1 MDKSSAD
8 ILAVWHIVVTL
19 VGLLLYIRI
28 IYILIE
34 KKPFRSRE
42 CYRIMIHIG
51 VVQCL
56 YSPGVALYGIAY
68 LLGSQWL
75 WDAMLVS
82 LKLCSSI
89 ARMEA
94 IMSLILA
101 MDRLKVMVGLHYPD
115 ITHTALLAVAWLI
128 GVLNLGFLFTPWYDN
143 FVSDADLMAQYD
155 VSKSVTSVYSTMYK
169 SEKGQQHNI
178 TRLKSTMNSFS
189 LLLLLLVASV
199 TMADDGLVGLLGH
212 VLGSLSVSGGATAP
226 GTSGQASGGAS
237 VGSGGVSGSATG
249 GVSTGTG
256 GVGGVVSG
264 ATGAAGGILG
274 GINPAALASSIVS
287 ALLSAISGVPG
298 VGGVAGALPVSA
310 VVAVVVGLLQT
321 ALTILSSLL
330 GAVPVVGG
338 VISSI
343 PIGANA
349 GVTGG
354 ASAGL

>member
-155 VSKSVTSVYSTMYK
+155 VSKSVTSVYSTGYVVNNLLIPPLLHLVLNSDIRSNFLPFKK
-169 SEKGQQHNI
+169 S
-178 TRLKSTMNSFS
+178 STI
-189 LLLLLLVASV
+189 
-199 TMADDGLVGLLGH
+199 
-212 VLGSLSVSGGATAP
+212 
-226 GTSGQASGGAS
+226 
-237 VGSGGVSGSATG
+237 
-249 GVSTGTG
+249 
-256 GVGGVVSG
+256 VV
-264 ATGAAGGILG
+264 
-274 GINPAALASSIVS
+274 
-287 ALLSAISGVPG
+287 
-298 VGGVAGALPVSA
+298 
-310 VVAVVVGLLQT
+310 Q
-321 ALTILSSLL
+321 SSLY
-330 GAVPVVGG
+330 
-338 VISSI
+338 
-343 PIGANA
+343 
-349 GVTGG
+349 T
-354 ASAGL
+354 